1 MAIVVHVDFRSQ
13 DGLSASDQVL
23 ALSKLYRLK
32 DRGQVSAWELERAES
47 GALYF
52 TIFAGDEWCEYS
64 LARSRGRYLLF
75 TGGGSVVHE
84 SQSLESALEILA
96 KVA

>member
-1 MAIVVHVDFRSQ
+1 MATIVHVDFRSQ

-47 GALYF
+47 SALYF
-52 TIFAGDEWCEYS
+52 TIFAGDEWSEYS
-64 LARSRGRYLLF
+64 LARSRGRYVLL

-84 SQSLESALEILA
+84 SKSLESTLEILA

>member
-1 MAIVVHVDFRSQ
+1 MAQIVHIDFRSQ

-32 DRGQVSAWELERAES
+32 DRGQVSAWELERADS
-47 GALYF
+47 GGLYF
-52 TIFAGDEWCEYS
+52 TIFAGDEWSEYS
-64 LARSRGRYLLF
+64 LARSRGRYVLL
-75 TGGGSVVHE
+75 TGGGNVVHE
-84 SQSLESALEILA
+84 SRSLESALDTLA

>member
-32 DRGQVSAWELERAES
+32 DRGQVSAWELERADS

-52 TIFAGDEWCEYS
+52 TIFAGDEWSEYS
-64 LARSRGRYLLF
+64 LARSRGRYVLL

-84 SQSLESALEILA
+84 SKSLESALEILG

>member
-1 MAIVVHVDFRSQ
+1 MAHVVHVDFRSQ

-32 DRGQVSAWELERAES
+32 DRGQVTAWELERAES

-52 TIFAGDEWCEYS
+52 TIFAGDEWSEYS
-64 LARSRGRYLLF
+64 LARSRGRYLLL

-84 SQSLESALEILA
+84 SKSLESALDTLA

>member
-52 TIFAGDEWCEYS
+52 TIFAGDEWSEYS
-64 LARSRGRYLLF
+64 LARSRGRYVLL
-75 TGGGSVVHE
+75 TGGGSIVHE
-84 SQSLESALEILA
+84 SKSLESALEILA